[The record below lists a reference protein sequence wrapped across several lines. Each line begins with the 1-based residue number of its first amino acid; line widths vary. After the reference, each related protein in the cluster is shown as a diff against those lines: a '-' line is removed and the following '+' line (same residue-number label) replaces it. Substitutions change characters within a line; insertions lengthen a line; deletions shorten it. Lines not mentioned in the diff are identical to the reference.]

1 MTKKGEQIV
10 LKFIGITLVTTSIL
24 LVGCGKNSEQ
34 KELEKRQER
43 AAQKGNALDSFD
55 PNNTEKTEQNHKSN
69 NALDSFD
76 PDKKQ

>member
-10 LKFIGITLVTTSIL
+10 LKFIGITLVATSIL

-34 KELEKRQER
+34 K
-43 AAQKGNALDSFD
+43 GNALDSFD
-55 PNNTEKTEQNHKSN
+55 PNKTEKIEQNHKSN

-76 PDKKQ
+76 SDKKQ